1 MAETMRIYEY
11 KAKFAAGVAIAALQ
25 SGHRSHTTHTIRHNS
40 SFIVYFCVFT
50 LRYPL
55 VLASGSPRRKQ
66 LMTDAGFL
74 FSVETRPTDEHFPDT
89 MPAGEVA
96 EYLACQKAD
105 QFRGDSQ
112 TAARIILCADTVV
125 ILEDQILNKPQDEA
139 DARRMLRALSG
150 RTHRVRTGVA
160 LLVPND
166 QGKPTLHSFTDE
178 TIVQFVNLTE
188 EEITYYIQ
196 TCAPFDKAGS
206 YGAQDFIGLVGIER
220 LEGSF
225 YTVMGLPTHRVY
237 QALKAYAAIG

>member
-1 MAETMRIYEY
+1 M
-11 KAKFAAGVAIAALQ
+11 L
-25 SGHRSHTTHTIRHNS
+25 
-40 SFIVYFCVFT
+40 T

-66 LMTDAGFL
+66 LMTDAGFV
-74 FSVETRPTDEHFPDT
+74 FTIETRPTDELFPND
-89 MPAGEVA
+89 MPADEVA

-105 QFRGDSQ
+105 QFRADLGS
-112 TAARIILCADTVV
+112 RIVLCADTVV
-125 ILEDQILNKPQDEA
+125 ILADQILNKPQDEA

-160 LLVPND
+160 ILSPTND
-166 QGKPTLHSFTDE
+166 GEPHLDSFTDE
-178 TIVQFVNLTE
+178 TTVQFATLTDD
-188 EEITYYIQ
+188 EITYYIRE
-196 TCAPFDKAGS
+196 CAPFDKAGS

-237 QALKAYAAIG
+237 QALKAYVR